1 MEEDTKHLLVPAGSD
16 ESDYGIMNIQFN
28 PEDFKCK
35 RYEKRLNQQNDYTAM
50 GCLIFAFSN
59 RILQRHRTNL

>member
-1 MEEDTKHLLVPAGSD
+1 MEEDTKPLLVPVEGD

-35 RYEKRLNQQNDYTAM
+35 RYEED
-50 GCLIFAFSN
+50 
-59 RILQRHRTNL
+59 